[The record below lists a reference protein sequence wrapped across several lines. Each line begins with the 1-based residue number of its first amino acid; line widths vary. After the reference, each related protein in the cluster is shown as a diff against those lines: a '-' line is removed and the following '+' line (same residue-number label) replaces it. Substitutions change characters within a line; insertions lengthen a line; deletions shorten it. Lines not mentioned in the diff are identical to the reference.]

1 MLGFFRE
8 NSDLSMMRLSCFICV
23 LTACGLAF
31 TNVTDKTVVIGILLA
46 SGVGGKVFQKSKE
59 QKNGND

>member
-1 MLGFFRE
+1 MGGFFKE
-8 NSDLSMMRLSCFICV
+8 NSEWSMMRLSCFICV
-23 LTACGLAF
+23 LTSCALAF
-31 TNVTDKTVVIGILLA
+31 TNVTDKTVIIGILLA